1 MNIIF
6 IGIQGSG
13 KGTQAKE
20 VAKQLNLVHIS
31 TGDLLREQKGK
42 LKKEIDNIINKG
54 KLIPDELMIK
64 LLKEKIKKENNKE
77 GIILDGFPRTIQQA
91 KKLTKEIKI
100 DRVTEIKISDKE
112 SIKRLINRRTCEN
125 CKEGYNLITQPK
137 PKNPKFCDKCGGK
150 LIQRKDDNLKSIKQR
165 IKTYHNQTKPILE
178 FYKNKIIKI
187 NGKRKINK
195 ITKKI
200 IKKIKK

>member
-100 DRVTEIKISDKE
+100 DRVIEIKISDKE
-112 SIKRLINRRTCEN
+112 SIKRLINRRTCEK
-125 CKEGYNLITQPK
+125 CKEGYNLVTQPK
-137 PKNPKFCDKCGGK
+137 PKIPNICDKCGGK
-150 LIQRKDDNLKSIKQR
+150 LIQRKDDNLEAIKQR
-165 IKTYHNQTKPILE
+165 IKTYHNQTKPILDY
-178 FYKNKIIKI
+178 YKEKIIKI
-187 NGKRKINK
+187 NGKKKIEK

>member
-100 DRVTEIKISDKE
+100 DRVIEIKISDKE

-137 PKNPKFCDKCGGK
+137 PKNPKFCDKCGGN
-150 LIQRKDDNLKSIKQR
+150 LIQRKDDNLEAIKQR
-165 IKTYHNQTKPILE
+165 IKTYHNQTKPILDY
-178 FYKNKIIKI
+178 YKEKIIKI
-187 NGKRKINK
+187 NGKKKIEK

>member
-20 VAKQLNLVHIS
+20 VAKQLNLTHIS

-42 LKKEIDNIINKG
+42 IKKEIDNIINKG
-54 KLIPDELMIK
+54 KLISDELMIK

-77 GIILDGFPRTIQQA
+77 GIILDGFPRTIEQA
-91 KKLTKEIKI
+91 KKLKKEIEINKVI
-100 DRVTEIKISDKE
+100 EIKISDKE
-112 SIKRLINRRTCEN
+112 SIKRLINRRTCEK
-125 CKEGYNLITQPK
+125 CKEGYNLVTQPK
-137 PKNPKFCDKCGGK
+137 PKIPNICDKCGGK

-165 IKTYHNQTKPILE
+165 IKTYHNQTKPILDY
-178 FYKNKIIKI
+178 YKEKIIKI
-187 NGKRKINK
+187 NGKKKIEK